1 MVPSVLSTREEKD
14 AKSSP
19 NVIAYVSVES
29 RNTQDNRPKPL
40 FGQIRK
46 CNLTN
51 FHSVSNLILRE
62 VIFLKNECLL
72 YERLSCEKLNLNET
86 VKLYFIFCYSVTL

>member
-14 AKSSP
+14 AKSSSD
-19 NVIAYVSVES
+19 VVAYVSVES
-29 RNTQDNRPKPL
+29 RNPHENRRKPR

-51 FHSVSNLILRE
+51 FHSVSSLILRE
-62 VIFLKNECLL
+62 VIFLKNE
-72 YERLSCEKLNLNET
+72 
-86 VKLYFIFCYSVTL
+86 

>member
-1 MVPSVLSTREEKD
+1 MVPSALSTSEEKD

-29 RNTQDNRPKPL
+29 RLAQDNRPNAG

-51 FHSVSNLILRE
+51 FHTVSSLILRQ
-62 VIFLKNECLL
+62 VIVFLKNE
-72 YERLSCEKLNLNET
+72 
-86 VKLYFIFCYSVTL
+86 